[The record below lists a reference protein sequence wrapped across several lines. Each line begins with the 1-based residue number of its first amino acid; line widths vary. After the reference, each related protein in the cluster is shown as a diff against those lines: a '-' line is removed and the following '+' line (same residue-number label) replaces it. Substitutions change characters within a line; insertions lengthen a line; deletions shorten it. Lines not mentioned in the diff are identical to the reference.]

1 MPSFAIYN
9 DQLITATDIYK
20 FDIDTDSDFK
30 CFTCERS
37 VQFRKSRNADNNY
50 TEHFY
55 HPNTVKDTHIECE
68 KATVDREENT
78 WHNMMS
84 GFVKKDTREIMRKN
98 SNRRHFV
105 DTYCH
110 IHEKGVEFQN
120 SPIKEEDVRSRDETS
135 DLDWIFNVESQYIR
149 KVKIGD
155 KIVCEIPHDSWEKS
169 VAAVKNNIFLYT
181 GYREWISLI
190 DAGSYRV
197 EIEGKPR
204 NVWIG
209 IPCTFEDVCNE
220 TCIHCNATPECIEYF
235 KSNTREIETVRMMY
249 ARCKRSMYLM
259 DDIHRDYVNKH
270 DFKQGDILAIRSV
283 AGSGKTT
290 TLLTLAKIHREKKI
304 LYTAFNKSLVEDIKV
319 KLVDQH
325 ITNVKAITIDALVR
339 EIFVAM
345 SHTEPDIKTLTPQN
359 VMDTVPTLRG
369 KPYGVRKDAV
379 NKYSDFCKQVEYS
392 TAREYCSKVLMKDKH
407 FMLPIWMAT
416 RNRDLFTFEGLRKM
430 SLNEHWFKDYVEGVY
445 DMIMVDETQDFDM
458 LMLRMLLDDT
468 SMPKVFV
475 GDPRQAI
482 YEWRGAING
491 FNYMPSNSIVL
502 EFYSTFRVGDPACEI
517 IRQRFTDCWMISKSK
532 NETLLT
538 NDPQQLK
545 DQKYT
550 YLFRTWRY
558 LLTAARSM
566 KSIYIPNYEEK
577 VRSMRRQHSVIRKG
591 LSSDND
597 QYEDDLPNFLKELSE
612 EDLETMLSEIE
623 DNRVSP
629 SKCTYKFYTIHG
641 YKGLED
647 DNVRIADDIDTSEE
661 VNLWYVALTRGRK
674 MIVEDVEEDNSD

>member
-1 MPSFAIYN
+1 MPSFAVYN

-20 FDIDTDSDFK
+20 FDIDMDSDFK

-84 GFVKKDTREIMRKN
+84 GFVKKDSREIMRKT

-135 DLDWIFNVESQYIR
+135 DLDWIFNVEGQYIR
-149 KVKIGD
+149 KVKIGE
-155 KIVCEIPHDSWEKS
+155 KIVCEIPHDNWEKS

-197 EIEGKPR
+197 EIEGKTR

-220 TCIHCNATPECIEYF
+220 TCIQCNATPECIEYF

-379 NKYSDFCKQVEYS
+379 NKYSDFCKQVEYP

-430 SLNEHWFKDYVEGVY
+430 SLNEHWFKDYVEGIY
-445 DMIMVDETQDFDM
+445 DMVMVDETQDFDM

-591 LSSDND
+591 LSFDND

-674 MIVEDVEEDNSD
+674 MIVEDAEEDDSD